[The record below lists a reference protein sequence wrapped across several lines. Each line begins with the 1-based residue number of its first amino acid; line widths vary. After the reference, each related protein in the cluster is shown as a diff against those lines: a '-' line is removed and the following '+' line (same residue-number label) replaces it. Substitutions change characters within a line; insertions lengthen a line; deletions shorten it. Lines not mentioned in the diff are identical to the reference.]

1 MKRLILA
8 AAMLAPL
15 TAFAQQQTYVPNYTY
30 IEAGYARADSDTSL
44 GDLNGAAFRGSAN
57 FGNFNFVAG
66 MTRFNVDNN
75 PFIDHVR
82 ATFAG
87 FGYHVPI
94 ASSTDLYAEATYN
107 RYNPLDQDGYGARIG
122 VRSRFD
128 ARWEGSAG
136 LAYAKIDNLASNKA
150 LDLQAQFFLTEKLG
164 VVAGA
169 AIGDNENTYT
179 VGLRYTP

>member
-1 MKRLILA
+1 MKILVLA
-8 AAMLAPL
+8 LALLAPL
-15 TAFAQQQTYVPNYTY
+15 TAAAQNYVPNYTY

-44 GDLNGAAFRGSAN
+44 DDLNGAAFRGSAN

-75 PFIDHVR
+75 PIVDHVR

-94 ASSTDLYAEATYN
+94 AQTTDLYAEATYN
-107 RYNPLDQDGYGARIG
+107 RYNPIDQDGYGARVG

-136 LAYAKIDNLASNKA
+136 IAYAKIDNVASNTA

-164 VVAGA
+164 VVGGA
-169 AIGDNENTYT
+169 AIGNNENTYT
-179 VGLRYTP
+179 IGLRYTP